1 MRAQHELGGMMG
13 PQSMARILAMGG
25 QEGFESGN
33 ASSSGSVPH
42 SPRPPQQQEGSP
54 GYSPS
59 TVSQQLE
66 RKPDMQPERQSEGMR
81 QAEAMRQSEVLRQS
95 EAMRHPD
102 GIRQQPDSIRQP
114 DPMRQPENMRQ
125 AETMRQPEAMRQP
138 ENMRQGEPMGQSE
151 PMRQQQE
158 EPSAPSSETHY
169 HKESG
174 GDAVSVYPKE
184 MVEPNLVYHKNVGGH
199 SVSIYPKDLDP
210 SSYPTNAAASLAP

>member
-66 RKPDMQPERQSEGMR
+66 RKPDMQPDRQTE
-81 QAEAMRQSEVLRQS
+81 
-95 EAMRHPD
+95 
-102 GIRQQPDSIRQP
+102 
-114 DPMRQPENMRQ
+114 PMRQPERQ
-125 AETMRQPEAMRQP
+125 PEGMRQPEAMRQP
-138 ENMRQGEPMGQSE
+138 DPMRQPEPMGQSE
-151 PMRQQQE
+151 PMRQQE
-158 EPSAPSSETHY
+158 EPSIPSSETHY

-174 GDAVSVYPKE
+174 E
-184 MVEPNLVYHKNVGGH
+184 
-199 SVSIYPKDLDP
+199 
-210 SSYPTNAAASLAP
+210 

>member
-66 RKPDMQPERQSEGMR
+66 RKPDMQPDRQTEPMR
-81 QAEAMRQSEVLRQS
+81 QPERQS

-125 AETMRQPEAMRQP
+125 AETMRQPEPMRQP
-138 ENMRQGEPMGQSE
+138 ENMRQGEPMGQPETMRQPE
-151 PMRQQQE
+151 PMRQ
-158 EPSAPSSETHY
+158 
-169 HKESG
+169 
-174 GDAVSVYPKE
+174 
-184 MVEPNLVYHKNVGGH
+184 
-199 SVSIYPKDLDP
+199 
-210 SSYPTNAAASLAP
+210 